1 MDSTMKTSIPKKC
14 HKNHHFFFCVNNL
27 IVYIEM
33 EINFCPKKN
42 VIRISKFFF
51 LVNNLIVYMEMEI
64 NFCTS
69 LILDFILFFGNILSI
84 WLISILS
91 IIILWERCPRTT
103 AQPIT

>member
-33 EINFCPKKN
+33 EINFCPKKCHKN
-42 VIRISKFFF
+42 LQVFF
-51 LVNNLIVYMEMEI
+51 LVNNLIVYMGMEI

-69 LILDFILFFGNILSI
+69 LILDFIFIFGNILSI